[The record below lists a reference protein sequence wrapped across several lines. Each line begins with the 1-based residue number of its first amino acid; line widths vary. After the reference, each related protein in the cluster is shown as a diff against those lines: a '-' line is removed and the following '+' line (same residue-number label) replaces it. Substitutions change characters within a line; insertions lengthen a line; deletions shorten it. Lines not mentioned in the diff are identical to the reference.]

1 MGTDEHGEAYPE
13 PPKVYR
19 CPICHGDENRYLT
32 CEYPGCFDGR
42 DRGHPH
48 ARVYATHESDL
59 HHEPPRT
66 VAWATGLVGW
76 AAVIALLLYIFWPHP
91 APAMDHGFDPN
102 SATTKWFETLQRPD
116 RPGSCCGKADAYPV
130 TYKMNPDG
138 SADVT
143 VTDGSDKV
151 YPDGYHRPA
160 YTGGVITVPKDLI
173 NPYDADLGNT
183 TDTSWIF
190 MTVYGGEM
198 GSFYCLIRHPEGG

>member
-1 MGTDEHGEAYPE
+1 MGNDQHGPAYPE
-13 PPKVYR
+13 PTPYR
-19 CPICHGDENRYLT
+19 CPICHGDEFRYSE
-32 CEYPGCFDGR
+32 CNHPGCYDGR

-48 ARVYATHESDL
+48 ARYIETYDGPAYAGQPLAITIL
-59 HHEPPRT
+59 GWV
-66 VAWATGLVGW
+66 VAVGLLVF
-76 AAVIALLLYIFWPHP
+76 AFWPTK

-102 SATTKWFETLQRPD
+102 SATTKWFESLQRPD

-130 TYKMNPDG
+130 TYAMNPDG
-138 SADVT
+138 SAEVT

-173 NPYDADLGNT
+173 NKLDDDLANP

-198 GSFYCLIRHPEGG
+198 GSFYCLIRHPEGN